1 MCYVVRN
8 KNRTLLTFR
17 NNTFLNSSITSHIYI
32 TLNCF
37 VFSVT
42 IVVGTVTMKNLRGF
56 TIVRILVYLLAIILV
71 VNASC
76 RDSHI
81 HCSYW
86 QKIGV
91 TCYKSADLAVECV
104 VVESPVPVVA
114 LESVLTPTS
123 LVVIGNEK
131 SSLYVCVLQ
140 TELWQ
145 VR

>member
-1 MCYVVRN
+1 MCYVVKHN
-8 KNRTLLTFR
+8 TRTLLTFR
-17 NNTFLNSSITSHIYI
+17 NNTFLISSITSHFYLILY
-32 TLNCF
+32 CF
-37 VFSVT
+37 VFTVT
-42 IVVGTVTMKNLRGF
+42 IVVGAVTMKNLRGF
-56 TIVRILVYLLAIILV
+56 PIVRILVFLLTINVV